1 MKPSLAISKSVPVR
15 QIFVLNRLFSDIIFV
30 VCFKL
35 TADPSIQDGLGDE
48 IQILKNGIWPVGT
61 ALNANE
67 LSNEACINDV
77 QENDVFKFVTAG
89 DDNVRFPERSVSL
102 WKYSQVYR

>member
-1 MKPSLAISKSVPVR
+1 MKPSLAISKSVPVG
-15 QIFVLNRLFSDIIFV
+15 QIFVLNRLFSNKIFV

-48 IQILKNGIWPVGT
+48 IQILKNDIVVGT

>member
-1 MKPSLAISKSVPVR
+1 M
-15 QIFVLNRLFSDIIFV
+15 
-30 VCFKL
+30 CFKL

-48 IQILKNGIWPVGT
+48 IQILKNDIVVGT